1 MEKQASA
8 RNCFICGVEN
18 QNGLQLRFYISEPG
32 KVFAD
37 YTVPLRFE
45 GYPGIVHGGVV
56 AAMLDEVAGRAFI
69 TGDPPRFMVTAK
81 LTVRYRKPVPVNQ
94 PLHLIGYAKEDKGR
108 MAIAAGEIRDMQN
121 NLLAEAEV
129 VLANMPSEVVER
141 NKDWDEREWM
151 VYPDEEENNDR

>member
-18 QNGLQLRFYISEPG
+18 LNGLQIKFYQPEPG
-32 KVFAD
+32 KVVAN
-37 YTVPLRFE
+37 YSVPARFE

-56 AAMLDEVAGRAFI
+56 SAMLDEVAGRAFI

-81 LTVRYRKPVPVNQ
+81 ISVRFRKPVPIEQ
-94 PLHLIGYAKEDKGR
+94 PLQLFGYAKEDKGR
-108 MAIAAGEIRDMQN
+108 MAVAAGEIRDLDD

-129 VLANMPSEVVER
+129 ILANMPAEVIEE
-141 NKDWDEREWM
+141 NQEWDEREWM
-151 VYPDEEENNDR
+151 VYPDEEERE

>member
-18 QNGLQLRFYISEPG
+18 LNGLQIKFYQQEPG
-32 KVFAD
+32 KVVAN
-37 YTVPLRFE
+37 YSVPARFE

-56 AAMLDEVAGRAFI
+56 SAMLDEVAGRAFI

-81 LTVRYRKPVPVNQ
+81 LSVRFRKPVPIEQ
-94 PLHLIGYAKEDKGR
+94 PLQLFGFIKEDKGR
-108 MAIAAGEIRDMQN
+108 MAVAAGEIRDLEN

-129 VLANMPSEVVER
+129 ILANMPAEVIEE
-141 NKDWDEREWM
+141 NQEWDEREWM
-151 VYPDEEENNDR
+151 VYPDEEERE

>member
-1 MEKQASA
+1 
-8 RNCFICGVEN
+8 
-18 QNGLQLRFYISEPG
+18 
-32 KVFAD
+32 
-37 YTVPLRFE
+37 
-45 GYPGIVHGGVV
+45 
-56 AAMLDEVAGRAFI
+56 
-69 TGDPPRFMVTAK
+69 
-81 LTVRYRKPVPVNQ
+81 
-94 PLHLIGYAKEDKGR
+94 